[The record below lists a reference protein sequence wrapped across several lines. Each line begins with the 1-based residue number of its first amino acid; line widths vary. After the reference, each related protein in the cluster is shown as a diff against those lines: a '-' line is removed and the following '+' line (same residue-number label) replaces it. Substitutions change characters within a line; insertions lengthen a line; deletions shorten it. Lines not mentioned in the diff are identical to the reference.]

1 MVVIVLAN
9 IAGPVAFFT
18 AGRRRYSVGGTGRKE
33 HGSSKTRE
41 TIDRL
46 YGEGKR

>member
-18 AGRRRYSVGGTGRKE
+18 AGRRCYSVGGTGRIE

-46 YGEGKR
+46 YGEGER